1 MACPAQGSRTNF
13 SYITET
19 SLGVTPSGNFT
30 EVPILS
36 HSLALSK
43 EELQGNDIGIM
54 EEVSRHGN
62 RMVAGDISVD
72 LRSELFDAFLES
84 ALRNTWDNSPSSSPD
99 ILKIGETAKTFTLE
113 DAASDISQYQLFTG
127 CTMNTL
133 NLSMAP
139 NQMISATFGVM
150 GIDYSIG
157 GTGKNLDEYDRSI
170 QPFDAYSGSLLLG
183 DTGSAGSSAQV
194 TSLDFTLT
202 NNIEN
207 AFVIGSD
214 VSQCLVRGRTE
225 VTGSFTAHFLDD
237 STMNRFL
244 NEVES
249 ALSVSVND
257 PTGNNEYNFVFP
269 RIKINS
275 ANAPL
280 EGQGIR
286 LVNCEFRAL
295 RDDTEETSFYIER
308 PDSNP

>member
-1 MACPAQGSRTNF
+1 MACPSQGSRTNF
-13 SYITET
+13 SYITEST
-19 SLGVTPSGNFT
+19 LGVTPSGNFT
-30 EVPILS
+30 GLPILS
-36 HSLALSK
+36 HSLALAK

-62 RMVAGDISVD
+62 KQVAGDIVVD
-72 LRSELFDAFLES
+72 LRDSLFDPLLES
-84 ALRNTWDNSPSSSPD
+84 ALRNVWDPTV
-99 ILKIGETAKTFTLE
+99 LKVGTTPKTFTFE
-113 DAASDISQYQLFTG
+113 DAATDINQYQLFTG
-127 CTMNTL
+127 CTVNTF
-133 NLSMAP
+133 NVSMAP
-139 NQMISATFGVM
+139 NQMVSTTFGIM
-150 GIDYSIG
+150 GIDHSIG
-157 GTGKNLDEYDRSI
+157 GTGATIDAYDRSI
-170 QPFDAYSGSLLLG
+170 QPFDAYSGDLLLG
-183 DTGSAGSSAQV
+183 DTGVAGSAAQI

-207 AFVIGSD
+207 AFTIGSD
-214 VSQCLVRGRTE
+214 VSQCLVRNRTE

-249 ALSVSVND
+249 AISVSVND
-257 PTGNNEYNFVFP
+257 PTGSNEYKFVFP

-295 RDDTEETSFYIER
+295 RDSTEDTSFYIER
-308 PDSNP
+308 PA